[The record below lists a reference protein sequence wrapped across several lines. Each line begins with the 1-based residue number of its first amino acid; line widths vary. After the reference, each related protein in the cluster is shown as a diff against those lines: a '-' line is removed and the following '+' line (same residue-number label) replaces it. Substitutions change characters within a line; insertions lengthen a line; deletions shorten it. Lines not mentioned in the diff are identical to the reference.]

1 MIKLS
6 DKQAEIVYAPLDLCM
21 QVLASAGSGK
31 TRVLTERIRH
41 ILGTTRKDGVI
52 GLTFT
57 NKAADEMN
65 SRLEDVPEYSDR
77 CWISTIHSVAQRIVD
92 QYGHTIG
99 LPSELHIYERD
110 EDRKAVFIQSLVD
123 DGLDVDDFLG
133 IGANPAS
140 RAKEIQRYMDEF
152 SFIKRA
158 LLTEAEIISRHA
170 SNSLFLS
177 IYRKYQEA
185 LLESGGIDF
194 DDILVFAHKI
204 LVEQGWC
211 GDIYRAKY
219 KHVCVD
225 EAQDL
230 NKAQY
235 EFVKAL
241 AAGKIKSVMFVG
253 DPDQMIFGFNGS
265 SKKFLCERFLADFS
279 AIQYR
284 LVENYRSSLAVVDWA
299 NKLRPGS
306 QLGMTIALQ
315 GVAHIQACEDEDAEA
330 RWIASTVANLLSIGS
345 HAEIEGA
352 ITLENMVVI
361 GRNRFVFRA
370 LEAEL
375 SKVGIDYYIK
385 RGERLQLPTSV
396 FGKILD
402 LAIRLKLNPKD
413 WLDGGRL
420 CEALGIDKDQ
430 AWGEAGVLI
439 DLAEELRSKG
449 EPLSNV
455 YGDLLLAINELD
467 SDAPNIPKLCVT
479 FSAVLSSLIASSS
492 IEEAEVERSLAE
504 LEEFRGCWTSYKKK
518 GLGESLSAFRNSMA
532 LGQLS
537 EPYHKTGLTISTV
550 HTMKGLE
557 KDIVFVLG
565 MCEGVFPDY
574 RAVTPEA
581 VDEERNS
588 AFVAITRARRWVYIS
603 YPGKRLMPWG
613 DMKFQRRS
621 RFVDELLR
629 P

>member
-6 DKQAEIVYAPLDLCM
+6 DKQAEVVYAPLNQGM
-21 QVLASAGSGK
+21 QILASAGSGK

-41 ILGTTRKDGVI
+41 ILASTKKEGVI

-65 SRLEDVPEYSDR
+65 SRLEDVPEYLDR

-110 EDRKAVFIQSLVD
+110 EDRKAVFIQSLLD
-123 DGLDVDDFLG
+123 DGLDVDEFLG
-133 IGANPAS
+133 IGSNPSS
-140 RAKEIQRYMDEF
+140 RAKEIQRYMEEF
-152 SFIKRA
+152 SFVKRS
-158 LLTEAEIISRHA
+158 LLTESEMISRYSETPA
-170 SNSLFLS
+170 FLS
-177 IYRKYQEA
+177 IYRRYQEA

-204 LVEQGWC
+204 LIEQAWC

-235 EFVKAL
+235 EFVRAL
-241 AAGKIKSVMFVG
+241 AAGKIKSVMLVG

-265 SKKFLCERFLADFS
+265 SKKFLCENFIADFS
-279 AIQYR
+279 PVQYR
-284 LVENYRSSLAVVDWA
+284 LVENYRSSMAVVAWA

-306 QLGMTIALQ
+306 QLGMTAALQ
-315 GVAHIQACEDEDAEA
+315 GVSHIEACEDEEAEA
-330 RWIASTVANLLSIGS
+330 RWVCRKVSELLSFGV
-345 HAEIEGA
+345 HPEIEGP

-375 SKVGIDYYIK
+375 KRCGIDYYMK

-420 CEALGIDKDQ
+420 CDALGIDKDQ
-430 AWGEAGVLI
+430 AWGEIGILS
-439 DLAEELRSKG
+439 DLAMQLRAKND
-449 EPLSNV
+449 LFSNL
-455 YGDLLLAINELD
+455 YADLLLAINELD
-467 SDAPNIPKLCVT
+467 GETPNIPKMCVV
-479 FSAVLSSLIASSS
+479 FAGALSSLVTSSAV
-492 IEEAEVERSLAE
+492 EEAEIERSLSE
-504 LEEFRGCWTSYKKK
+504 LEEFRGCWTTYKRK

-537 EPYHKTGLTISTV
+537 EPYQKTGLTISTV

-565 MCEGVFPDY
+565 LCEGVFPDY
-574 RAVTPEA
+574 RANTPEA
-581 VDEERNS
+581 VEEERNN
-588 AFVAITRARRWVYIS
+588 AFVAITRARRWVYVT

-613 DMKFQRRS
+613 DMKYQRRS

-629 P
+629 

>member
-6 DKQAEIVYAPLDLCM
+6 DMQAEVVFAPLNQAM

-41 ILGTTRKDGVI
+41 ILDLTKKDGVI
-52 GLTFT
+52 ALTFT

-65 SRLEDVPEYSDR
+65 SRLEDVPEYSER
-77 CWISTIHSVAQRIVD
+77 CWVSTIHSVAQRIVD

-110 EDRKAVFIQSLVD
+110 EDRKAVFIQSLLD

-133 IGANPAS
+133 VGGDPSS
-140 RAKEIQRYMDEF
+140 RAKQIQRYMDDF
-152 SFIKRA
+152 SYIKRT
-158 LLTEAEIISRHA
+158 LLTESEILSRYA
-170 SNSLFLS
+170 SNSLFLPL
-177 IYRKYQEA
+177 YRKYQEA

-194 DDILVFAHKI
+194 DDILVYAHKI
-204 LVEQGWC
+204 LVEQQWC

-241 AAGKIKSVMFVG
+241 AAGKISSVMFVG
-253 DPDQMIFGFNGS
+253 DPNQMIFGFNGS
-265 SKKFLCERFLADFS
+265 SKKYLCEKYLEDFS
-279 AIQYR
+279 PFQYR
-284 LVENYRSSLAVVDWA
+284 LVENYRSSTAVVTWA

-306 QLGMTIALQ
+306 QLGMTAAMRGIAQ
-315 GVAHIQACEDEDAEA
+315 VVPNEDEESEA
-330 RWIASTVANLLSIGS
+330 RWVCNKVASILDVGS
-345 HAEIEGA
+345 DPEIEGP

-375 SKVGIDYYIK
+375 KSAGIDYYIK
-385 RGERLQLPTSV
+385 RGERQQLPTSV

-402 LAIRLKLNPKD
+402 MAVRLKLNPKD
-413 WLDGGRL
+413 WLDGQRL
-420 CEALGIDKDQ
+420 CEALGLQKDQ
-430 AWGEAGVLI
+430 RWGEADTLN
-439 DLAEELRSKG
+439 DMAFQLRSKN
-449 EPLSNV
+449 ESLASL
-455 YGDLLLAINELD
+455 YAELLVAIDGLD
-467 SDAPNIPKLCVT
+467 SESPNIPKMCISFT
-479 FSAVLSSLIASSS
+479 GILSSLVTSSVV
-492 IEEAEVERSLAE
+492 EESEVERSLSE
-504 LEEFRGCWTSYKKK
+504 LDEFRGCWTTFKKK
-518 GLGESLSAFRNSMA
+518 GLGQSLSAFRNAIA

-537 EPYHKTGLTISTV
+537 DPYQKTGLTISTV

-557 KDIVFVLG
+557 KDIVFVIG

-574 RAVTPEA
+574 RAKTADAIE
-581 VDEERNS
+581 EERNS
-588 AFVAITRARRWVYIS
+588 AFVAITRARRWLYVT
-603 YPGKRLMPWG
+603 YPSKRLMPWG
-613 DMKFQRRS
+613 DSKFQRQS

>member
-6 DKQAEIVYAPLDLCM
+6 EKQAEIVYAPLNICM

-41 ILGTTRKDGVI
+41 ILGSTKKDGVI

-65 SRLEDVPEYSDR
+65 SRLEDVPEYSER

-110 EDRKAVFIQSLVD
+110 EDRKAVFIQSIVD
-123 DGLDVDDFLG
+123 DGLDVDSFLG
-133 IGANPAS
+133 IVENSVS
-140 RAKEIQRYMDEF
+140 RAKEIQRYMEEF
-152 SFIKRA
+152 SYIKRA
-158 LLTEAEIISRHA
+158 LLTEVEIISRHA

-204 LVEQGWC
+204 LVEQSWC

-235 EFVKAL
+235 EFVRVL

-265 SKKFLCERFLADFS
+265 SKKFLCERFLEDFS
-279 AIQYR
+279 PAQYR
-284 LVENYRSSLAVVDWA
+284 LIENYRSSLAVVEWA

-315 GVAHIQACEDEDAEA
+315 GIAHIQACDDEDAEA
-330 RWIASTVANLLSIGS
+330 NWITSTISSILSTGA
-345 HAEIEGA
+345 HEEIEGA
-352 ITLENMVVI
+352 ITLENIVVI

-370 LEAEL
+370 LEAAL
-375 SKVGIDYYIK
+375 GSAGIDYYVK

-420 CEALGIDKDQ
+420 CEAIEVDKNQ
-430 AWGEAGVLI
+430 AWGESGVLI
-439 DLAEELRSKG
+439 ALAKELSSRG
-449 EPLSNV
+449 EPLSSV
-455 YGDLLLAINELD
+455 YSDLLLAINELD
-467 SDAPNIPKLCVT
+467 SENPNIPKLCVNFT
-479 FSAVLSSLIASSS
+479 AILSSLIASSS
-492 IEEAEVERSLAE
+492 VKEAEVERSLAE
-504 LEEFRGCWTSYKKK
+504 LEEFRGCWTIYKKK
-518 GLGESLSAFRNSMA
+518 GLGESLGAFRNSMA

-537 EPYHKTGLTISTV
+537 EPYNKMGLTLSTV

-581 VDEERNS
+581 VEEERNS
-588 AFVAITRARRWVYIS
+588 AFVAITRARRWVFVS

-613 DMKFQRRS
+613 DIKFQRRS

-629 P
+629 T